1 MSSRNIPILSFLG
14 RMWCGDS
21 NWNISS
27 EHEEFEYFM
36 NFVETMANL
45 TLSDFSALYD
55 YEEDERMM
63 NVDLAAMVQYVNHDA
78 GRYISI

>member
-63 NVDLAAMVQYVNHDA
+63 NVDLAAMVQYVNHDT